1 MLSGRSIP
9 CHLDITA
16 SDDSTGTSESERPE
30 PDLGGSRAAVCRSM
44 RSIALQFP
52 TTNSGVRSAPCS
64 RPEPLEMATAP
75 AVRRRRSKS
84 AEVGFRDYANRF
96 AEVVNFLRSECRLAL
111 LLSIT

>member
-1 MLSGRSIP
+1 MLSGRRIP

-64 RPEPLEMATAP
+64 RPEPLEIGDCA
-75 AVRRRRSKS
+75 RRAQAAIEIGRSRVSRLCKSIRRS
-84 AEVGFRDYANRF
+84 GQ
-96 AEVVNFLRSECRLAL
+96 FLAQ
-111 LLSIT
+111 